1 MDVLPKKAIIN
12 LKVAQHGG
20 LDYALLRRKNIK
32 ADDILDFSTCL
43 NPFGPSPQVYKAL
56 NGFIVNRYPDTMATV
71 LREKLADLNGLEP
84 EQVLVSNGASQA
96 ILLISVA
103 YVNLKDTVLVQEPAY
118 EGYRVAGELMGAKIV
133 YMRSHEKN
141 NFYPDI
147 NEINNWI
154 IHNKPRVVWLCNPN
168 NPTGIYL
175 KESEVYV
182 LLEACCKTGSLLVLD
197 ESYINFVPTA
207 WSSANILKSGNI
219 ILLRSMTKDFA
230 LPGIRLGYVLASTG
244 CIEALSKAQPPW
256 SINIAAQEAGL
267 AALESKDYYY
277 ETWEKLRNLTPA
289 LRSRLIDLG
298 IAVLP
303 SQTNFLLLRIEDSEN
318 LQDYL
323 WNRGIIIRGCSS
335 FGLQKFVR
343 LGIRLEEENLR
354 LLACIKNYL
363 AGRS

>member
-1 MDVLPKKAIIN
+1 MDVLPKKVIVN
-12 LKVAQHGG
+12 LKAAQHGG
-20 LDYALLRRKNIK
+20 LDYALLKRKNIK
-32 ADDILDFSTCL
+32 ADGILDFSTCL
-43 NPFGPSPQVYKAL
+43 NPFGPSPRVYEAL

-96 ILLISVA
+96 ILLIALA
-103 YVNLKDTVLVQEPAY
+103 YINSKDTVLVQEPAY
-118 EGYRVAGELMGAKIV
+118 EGYRVACELMGAKIE

-168 NPTGIYL
+168 NPTGIHL
-175 KESEVYV
+175 KESEVYL
-182 LLEACCKTGSLLVLD
+182 LLESCREISSLLVLD

-207 WSSANILKSGNI
+207 WSSVSFLKSGNI

-244 CIEALSKAQPPW
+244 CIEALGKAQPPW

-267 AALESKDYYY
+267 GALESKDYYC
-277 ETWEKLRNLTPA
+277 ETWKKLRSLTMA

-303 SQTNFLLLRIEDSEN
+303 TQANFLLLRLEESKK

-323 WNRGIIIRGCSS
+323 WNRGIMIRDCSS

-343 LGIRLEEENLR
+343 LGIRLEEENQR
-354 LLACIKNYL
+354 LLAGIKDFL
-363 AGRS
+363 EGRS